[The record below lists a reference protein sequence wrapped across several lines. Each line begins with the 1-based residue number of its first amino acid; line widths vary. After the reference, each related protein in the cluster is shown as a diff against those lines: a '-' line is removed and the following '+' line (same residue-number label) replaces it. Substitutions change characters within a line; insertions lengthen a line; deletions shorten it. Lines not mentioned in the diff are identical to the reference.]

1 MLATL
6 NTLVLTGIEARPVQV
21 EVDIQNGL
29 PNFDLVGLA
38 SQATREARERVRSA
52 VKNSGFNFPNRKI
65 IVNLAPADIKKEGS
79 HFDLAIALG
88 IIIASGQIES
98 DMPDKCFWAGELSLD
113 GSLRGVPGIL
123 PMALELMKSNDD
135 KYFIVPEANRQEA
148 GLVSEVRSLA
158 AWNLLEVC
166 QFLQGD
172 SALSKVEPTAYT
184 GGTGSDNIPD
194 FADVK
199 GQEMAKRALL
209 VTAAGLHNLLL
220 NGPPGGGKT
229 MLARRV
235 PGIMPEMSR
244 EEVLETTRIYSVAG
258 LLNPDHPM
266 VDVRPF
272 RAPHKNASSASV
284 IGGGKIPRPG
294 EISLAQNGV
303 LFLDE
308 FPEFNRDLLEALRQP
323 LEDKIVTI
331 ARAQATHS
339 YPANFGLIASM
350 NPCPCGFYGS
360 EVECKCT
367 PLQIQ
372 KYLGRISG
380 PLLDRMDLHVELPRV
395 NFEQL
400 RDRESGESSATM
412 REKVTIAREIQHK
425 RFARYR
431 ISLNSEMRPADVKK
445 FCKLDEESERLLKN
459 VFDRLQMSARAHDRI
474 LKVARSIAD
483 LEQSENIKM
492 QHLGEALQY
501 RSLDRKYWRN

>member
-1 MLATL
+1 M
-6 NTLVLTGIEARPVQV
+6 R
-21 EVDIQNGL
+21 L
-29 PNFDLVGLA
+29 P
-38 SQATREARERVRSA
+38 QP
-52 VKNSGFNFPNRKI
+52 KNNCKPGSGRYQ
-65 IVNLAPADIKKEGS
+65 KEGS

-88 IIIASGQIES
+88 ILIASGQIDSE
-98 DMPDKCFWAGELSLD
+98 MPDKCFWAGELSLD
-113 GSLRGVPGIL
+113 GTLRGVPGIL
-123 PMALELMKSNDD
+123 PMALELMKTDDD

-158 AWNLLEVC
+158 ALNLQEVC
-166 QFLQGD
+166 EFLQGD
-172 SALSKVEPTAYT
+172 SALSSIKATDYT
-184 GGTGSDNIPD
+184 GGSGSDSIPD

-220 NGPPGGGKT
+220 IGPPGGGKT

-258 LLNPDHPM
+258 LLNPDHPL
-266 VDVRPF
+266 VDIRPF

-331 ARAQATHS
+331 ARAQATNS

-380 PLLDRMDLHVELPRV
+380 PLLDRMDLQVELSRV

-400 RDRESGESSATM
+400 RDRESGESSASM
-412 REKVTIAREIQHK
+412 REKVTLAREIQKK
-425 RFARYR
+425 RFDRYKT
-431 ISLNSEMRPADVKK
+431 SLNSQIRPADVKK
-445 FCKLDEESERLLKN
+445 FCSLDEESERLLKN

-474 LKVARSIAD
+474 LKVARTIAD
-483 LEQSENIKM
+483 LEPSENIKM
-492 QHLGEALQY
+492 EHLAEALQY
-501 RSLDRKYWRN
+501 RSLDRKYWSS

>member
-6 NTLVLTGIEARPVQV
+6 NTLVLTGIEARLVKV

-52 VKNSGFNFPNRKI
+52 IKNSGFDFPNRKI

-88 IIIASGQIES
+88 ILIASGQIEEVVEKS
-98 DMPDKCFWAGELSLD
+98 CYFAGELSLD

-123 PMALELMKSNDD
+123 PMALELMKTNNDIN
-135 KYFIVPEANRQEA
+135 FVVPEANRQEA
-148 GLVSEVRSLA
+148 GLVSEVHSLTSN
-158 AWNLLEVC
+158 NLQEVC
-166 QFLQGD
+166 EYLQGN
-172 SALSKVEPTAYT
+172 STLESIKPTAYAGVT
-184 GGTGSDNIPD
+184 SSDTIPD

-220 NGPPGGGKT
+220 IGPPGGGKT

-258 LLNPDHPM
+258 LLNPDYPL

-308 FPEFNRDLLEALRQP
+308 FPEFSRDLLEALRQP

-331 ARAQATHS
+331 ARAHATHT

-350 NPCPCGFYGS
+350 NPCLCGFFGS
-360 EVECKCT
+360 DVECTCT

-372 KYLGRISG
+372 KYLSRISG
-380 PLLDRMDLHVELPRV
+380 PLLDRMDLHVEVPRV

-400 RDRESGESSATM
+400 RDRSNGESSAAM
-412 REKVTIAREIQHK
+412 REKVTRAREIQKK
-425 RFARYR
+425 RFARHK
-431 ISLNSEMRPADVKK
+431 ISLNSQMRPADVKK
-445 FCKLDEESERLLKN
+445 FCRLDEESERLLKN
-459 VFDRLQMSARAHDRI
+459 VFDRLKMSARAHDRI
-474 LKVARSIAD
+474 LKVTRTIAD
-483 LEQSENIKM
+483 LEPTENIRM
-492 QHLGEALQY
+492 EHLAEALQY